1 MEIFADYLQNAH
13 SDRIY
18 SKALIK
24 PNETLFDRLEEY
36 GILQSARKSFHPLHL
51 VPVVGTLAYLA
62 KRHVVPTGHIGM
74 STLNG
79 NPFFH
84 PPGSYFFHNPLQKFN
99 GVVPVRENCIKHGH
113 IVIQQIHEHEIGIVS
128 DERRTLRLLLPGS
141 HILNKNELDFKGIFD
156 MNRNRTQSEANVKY
170 FYIEQGHVGLTQK
183 GSNIQ
188 LYQPGPHISFDAI
201 ETLPTEIKVLPQ
213 TLRLNSVTLNTA
225 EQLRV
230 SLRPVVYLMVSNPG
244 KSLQARRKDDGT
256 LLTLQALIEDQ
267 IDVTLGRIFMGI
279 NLHDMGHKL
288 QDQQSAGFVK
298 TAYAKAAPRG
308 QVTPSPLNNMHEDG
322 NIVDAHTI
330 VVVPPSSAKTEN
342 DISSADSKSASASS
356 SRSVGEITMTPVH
369 DFNFDGHKERKLD
382 DNSVQRSTSSTQQL
396 QSQQNTDE
404 YVETQLASALNIAIT
419 TTVHDNFI
427 NQLQEKLND
436 FGITVRDV
444 GFEEVGFD
452 KIIQGQLDAYAQK
465 QIAIRTEALTAQM
478 ELELSKQRAEN
489 DAIIACCNA
498 KASATVKGIEIE
510 AKRHHALIEAQTSQ
524 EAKNMAT
531 AAEAKRI
538 LDVGEANAKVGDLIG
553 NSQGGQELAVLEC
566 QAQIAKQLGKG
577 AVYTQMGLP
586 VLGFRAQLPQ
596 VPQSSLTES
605 KEQA

>member
-1 MEIFADYLQNAH
+1 M
-13 SDRIY
+13 
-18 SKALIK
+18 
-24 PNETLFDRLEEY
+24 
-36 GILQSARKSFHPLHL
+36 
-51 VPVVGTLAYLA
+51 V
-62 KRHVVPTGHIGM
+62 
-74 STLNG
+74 NG
-79 NPFFH
+79 KPFFH
-84 PPGSYFFHNPLQKFN
+84 PPGSYFFNNPVQKFK
-99 GVVPVRENCIKHGH
+99 GISPVRDDCIKHGH
-113 IVIQQIHEHEIGIVS
+113 IIIQQIREHEIGIIS

-141 HILNKNELDFKGIFD
+141 HILNKNELTFIGIID
-156 MNRNRTQSEANVKY
+156 MNLNRTQSHANVKY

-183 GSNIQ
+183 GPSIQ
-188 LYQPGPHISFDAI
+188 VYKPGPHISFDPI

-213 TLRLNSVTLNTA
+213 TLRLNKVTLNTA

-230 SLRPVVYLMVSNPG
+230 TLRPVVYLMVSDPG
-244 KSLQARRKDDGT
+244 KSLQARRRDNGT
-256 LLTLQALIEDQ
+256 LLTLEALIEDQ

-288 QDQQSAGFVK
+288 QNQQSAGFVK
-298 TAYAKAAPRG
+298 TTYANATPTG
-308 QVTPSPLNNMHEDG
+308 CGLVTPPSKIREEVV
-322 NIVDAHTI
+322 VDAHS
-330 VVVPPSSAKTEN
+330 VLVHHSMDDDSHAL
-342 DISSADSKSASASS
+342 SKSGPSPP
-356 SRSVGEITMTPVH
+356 RSVGDITMTPVH
-369 DFNFDGHKERKLD
+369 DFKCSMQDEEEGSFEHKMDKAPPAVER
-382 DNSVQRSTSSTQQL
+382 SS
-396 QSQQNTDE
+396 SQQQQQQQQQDD

-478 ELELSKQRAEN
+478 ELELAKQRAEN
-489 DAIIACCNA
+489 DAIIARCNA
-498 KASATVKGIEIE
+498 KADATVKGIEIE
-510 AKRHHALIEAQTSQ
+510 ARRHHALIEAQTSQ
-524 EAKNMAT
+524 EAKNMST

-553 NSQGGQELAVLEC
+553 KSQGGQELAVLEC
-566 QAQIAKQLGKG
+566 QAEIAKQLGKG

-596 VPQSSLTES
+596 APQSTLADS
-605 KEQA
+605 KDSTKITA

>member
-1 MEIFADYLQNAH
+1 MELFAEYLQNAH

-24 PNETLFDRLEEY
+24 HDESVFDRLQEM
-36 GILQSARKSFHPLHL
+36 GVLQPPRGSIHPIHL
-51 VPVVGTLAYLA
+51 VPVIGTCVYLS
-62 KRHVVPTGHIGM
+62 KRHIVPTGHVGM
-74 STLNG
+74 SVING

-84 PPGSYFFHNPLQKFN
+84 PPGSYFFGNPLQKFI
-99 GVVPVRENCIKHGH
+99 GIELSRELFIKHGH
-113 IVIQQIHEHEIGIVS
+113 ILMQQIREHEIGIIS

-141 HILNKNELDFKGIFD
+141 HVLNKNELTFVGIID
-156 MNRNRTQSEANVKY
+156 MNLNKTQSHANVKY

-183 GSNIQ
+183 GPSIQ
-188 LYQPGPHISFDAI
+188 LYKPGPHISFDPI

-230 SLRPVVYLMVSNPG
+230 TLRPVVYLMVSDPG

-288 QDQQSAGFVK
+288 QDQQSAGFTK
-298 TAYAKAAPRG
+298 ATTYASRVSHQP
-308 QVTPSPLNNMHEDG
+308 MHMPPPIDKGYDEG
-322 NIVDAHTI
+322 MVDAHTI
-330 VVVPPSSAKTEN
+330 IVEESNESSLDKT
-342 DISSADSKSASASS
+342 
-356 SRSVGEITMTPVH
+356 TTPVR
-369 DFNFDGHKERKLD
+369 DFSDENTEY
-382 DNSVQRSTSSTQQL
+382 NSNEPIIATNSTQQ
-396 QSQQNTDE
+396 QQQQQQQQDE

-452 KIIQGQLDAYAQK
+452 SVIQGQLDAYAQK

-478 ELELSKQRAEN
+478 ELELAKQRAEN
-489 DAIIACCNA
+489 DAIIARCNA
-498 KASATVKGIEIE
+498 KADATVKGIEIE
-510 AKRHHALIEAQTSQ
+510 ARRHHALIEAQTSQ
-524 EAKNMAT
+524 EAKNMET

-566 QAQIAKQLGKG
+566 QAEIAKQLGKG
-577 AVYTQMGLP
+577 TVYTQMGLP

-596 VPQSSLTES
+596 LPQSGLTDS
-605 KEQA
+605 KLTSGV